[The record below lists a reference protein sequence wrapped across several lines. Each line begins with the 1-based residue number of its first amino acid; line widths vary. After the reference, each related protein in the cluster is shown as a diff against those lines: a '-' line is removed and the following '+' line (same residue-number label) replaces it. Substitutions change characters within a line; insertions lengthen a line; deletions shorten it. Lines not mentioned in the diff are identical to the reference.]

1 MFRTSLVVLMLVLGA
16 WLADGTDA
24 GGIWDPYGGNAATDA
39 GLAWDPYG

>member
-24 GGIWDPYGGNAATDA
+24 GNHWDPYGGNAAPDA
-39 GLAWDPYG
+39 GNHWDPLG